1 MYAPDAIKRYNRQLE
16 NIKIDRYNQS
26 LHVRKI
32 FLTFETYARYMNV
45 NVSSANMRALGKRNA
60 VS

>member
-1 MYAPDAIKRYNRQLE
+1 MYARDAIKRYNRQLE

-32 FLTFETYARYMNV
+32 FLTLETYARYMNI
-45 NVSSANMRALGKRNA
+45 NVSSASMRALVKRNA

>member
-1 MYAPDAIKRYNRQLE
+1 MYARDAIKRYNRQLE